1 MKEVVIVGWQGGS
14 NFLIQREN
22 EDKCRKCGGK
32 DDVCQGNYDGS
43 HHHHHYQG
51 TVTPG

>member
-1 MKEVVIVGWQGGS
+1 MKEVIITAGWPGWC

-32 DDVCQGNYDGS
+32 DDVCQGNYDGGG
-43 HHHHHYQG
+43 HHHG